1 MSDFND
7 IREYL
12 KSIELSHLKLIASRI
27 NKDDT
32 IKTSQPRSKIEKAI
46 SMRYLQNNNNSY
58 AITKKDIR
66 LLDSVKGRIIPKGE
80 EQTTLSTVSAEPA
93 EPATETLATEPR
105 RKAGRPPGGTNPNAG
120 RPKGSKNIRGGG
132 EKWDK
137 FKKYAIPIGA
147 TALALGA
154 AYAGHKQYKGKQYQP
169 SLNEKPLA
177 MPHRYPNDIP
187 NPDDIF
193 SRDIIQPY
201 KKYTPSTQ
209 AERNVLREQAVM
221 DKEAEALAHWN
232 NTIRDERIRGRG
244 EKWDKFKKYAIPIG
258 ATALAIGAAYAG
270 AKTYQSA
277 MKEKPYVDTIL
288 NANSTRAD
296 MNKWYD
302 RSKVYEARKAWS
314 DNQMAKGAPVLN
326 FAGMTDT
333 SINNYMKSVDEED
346 AEKALKA
353 LTGKGKKKVS
363 MKLDELLSEHKRIVS
378 ELAKIPSL
386 KKEYN
391 IQKREMKKYEIM
403 KGNGIIGDFFKDQI
417 KQQIDRYSLPFDVM
431 RAVPFGT
438 AIASKYVP
446 YVEPASMLQGAIF
459 GDRTSKR
466 LKEIEGN
473 ENDGNENDGNEIEGN
488 GEKWDKFKKYAIP
501 IGATALAL
509 GALYAGHKQYKG
521 QTNPSVYIP
530 SSSTTASAISEIPDI
545 PTDPQERT
553 NFMNVKRDEFLAN
566 NRLERLAQRQS
577 QAQADALEQQQQLQ
591 RDINVKALQKGQER
605 TKALYDSAV
614 LRASHSRP
622 VSNAADAD
630 DRLRA
635 QHTAPIPKSG
645 VPQIQELP
653 EQLGVAPPR
662 SGDTAQRIRV
672 RNMARALASG
682 DDSNLTPDQK
692 QSIKGLREVRDEM
705 QAEQL
710 GVAPPRSRGRP
721 PGIPNPKGGRPKGSL
736 NKSKKNDDDMSGN
749 GIIGDF
755 FKDQL
760 NQQIDRYSLPFDVM
774 RAIPFGTTIA
784 SAYVPYVGPASML
797 QGALF
802 GDRTSKRLNRIEGF
816 EGLGKLGKDG
826 HGQRVILHGKEKEIK
841 QTIQHLH
848 NILSK
853 TK

>member
-80 EQTTLSTVSAEPA
+80 EQTTLSTVSAETA

-154 AYAGHKQYKGKQYQP
+154 AYAGHKMLKKPKQ
-169 SLNEKPLA
+169 LA
-177 MPHRYPNDIP
+177 MPYRYPNDIP
-187 NPDDIF
+187 DPDNIF
-193 SRDIIQPY
+193 SRDIVQPY
-201 KKYTPSTQ
+201 IKAIPSTLEQ
-209 AERNVLREQAVM
+209 RNALREAEAIA
-221 DKEAEALAHWN
+221 KEAEALEQWN
-232 NTIRDERIRGRG
+232 STIRDERFRGRG

-258 ATALAIGAAYAG
+258 ATALALGAAYAG
-270 AKTYQSA
+270 HKGYKALT
-277 MKEKPYVDTIL
+277 KEKPYVEFKL
-288 NANSTRAD
+288 NKNSTRAD
-296 MNKWYD
+296 MDRWYA
-302 RSKVYEARKAWS
+302 RSQVLDARKAWTDREIAAGRPHLVF
-314 DNQMAKGAPVLN
+314 DNK
-326 FAGMTDT
+326 MTD
-333 SINNYMKSVDEED
+333 SFINEWIRTTDEEN
-346 AEKALKA
+346 AEKAAKA
-353 LTGKGKKKVS
+353 ITGKGKKKVS

-403 KGNGIIGDFFKDQI
+403 KGNGIIGDFFKDQV

-438 AIASKYVP
+438 SIASSYVP

-466 LKEIEGN
+466 LDEIQGN
-473 ENDGNENDGNEIEGN
+473 ENEDEDEDNEIQGN

-509 GALYAGHKQYKG
+509 GALYAGHKHYKG
-521 QTNPSVYIP
+521 QHHPSASVFIP
-530 SSSTTASAISEIPDI
+530 STTTTSSPSSLLREEI
-545 PTDPQERT
+545 PTDPQERFK
-553 NFMNVKRDEFLAN
+553 FMNIKKDEFLAN
-566 NRLERLAQRQS
+566 RELEY
-577 QAQADALEQQQQLQ
+577 QAKRRMQEQAEQAEQASKA
-591 RDINVKALQKGQER
+591 VKAE
-605 TKALYDSAV
+605 TKKAYDSAV
-614 LRASHSRP
+614 LRASHSIP
-622 VSNAADAD
+622 VSNAADAE

-645 VPQIQELP
+645 EPQIQELP
-653 EQLGVAPPR
+653 EQLGV
-662 SGDTAQRIRV
+662 T
-672 RNMARALASG
+672 
-682 DDSNLTPDQK
+682 
-692 QSIKGLREVRDEM
+692 
-705 QAEQL
+705 
-710 GVAPPRSRGRP
+710 PPRSRGRP
-721 PGIPNPKGGRPKGSL
+721 KGIPNPKGGRPKGSL

-784 SAYVPYVGPASML
+784 SSYVPYVGPTSML

-802 GDRTSKRLNRIEGF
+802 GDRTSKRLKRIEGF

-826 HGQRVILHGKEKEIK
+826 HGQRVVLHGKEKEIK

>member
-120 RPKGSKNIRGGG
+120 RPKGSKNIRGEG

-154 AYAGHKQYKGKQYQP
+154 AYAGHKHYKGKQYQP

-187 NPDDIF
+187 DPDDIF
-193 SRDIIQPY
+193 SRDIVQPY
-201 KKYTPSTQ
+201 IKMIPSTLEQ
-209 AERNVLREQAVM
+209 RNALREAEAIA
-221 DKEAEALAHWN
+221 KEAEALEQWN
-232 NTIRDERIRGRG
+232 STIRDERFRGRG
-244 EKWDKFKKYAIPIG
+244 EKWDKFKKYAVPIG
-258 ATALAIGAAYAG
+258 ATALALGAAYAG

-277 MKEKPYVDTIL
+277 MKEKPYVDKIL
-288 NANSTRAD
+288 DKNSTRAD
-296 MNKWYD
+296 LENWNA
-302 RSKVYEARKAWS
+302 RSKIYEARKAWTDKQIAS
-314 DNQMAKGAPVLN
+314 GRPYISIGKDKTDTLINKIMK
-326 FAGMTDT
+326 MTD
-333 SINNYMKSVDEED
+333 DED
-346 AEKALKA
+346 AEREANAAKA

-378 ELAKIPSL
+378 QLAKIPSL

-403 KGNGIIGDFFKDQI
+403 KGNGIIGDFFKDQV

-438 AIASKYVP
+438 TIASSYVP
-446 YVEPASMLQGAIF
+446 YVEPASMLQGAVF

-466 LKEIEGN
+466 LEEIQGDEN
-473 ENDGNENDGNEIEGN
+473 EDNEIQGN

-509 GALYAGHKQYKG
+509 GALYAGHKHYKG
-521 QTNPSVYIP
+521 QHHPSASVFIP
-530 SSSTTASAISEIPDI
+530 STTTSSSPSSLLREEI
-545 PTDPQERT
+545 PTDPQERFK
-553 NFMNVKRDEFLAN
+553 FMNIKKDEFLAN
-566 NRLERLAQRQS
+566 RELEYRANRRMQEQALAS
-577 QAQADALEQQQQLQ
+577 AQASAQAEQA
-591 RDINVKALQKGQER
+591 VKAEAK
-605 TKALYDSAV
+605 KAYDSAV
-614 LRASHSRP
+614 LRASHSIP
-622 VSNAADAD
+622 VSNAADAG

-635 QHTAPIPKSG
+635 QNTAPIPKSG
-645 VPQIQELP
+645 EPQIQELP

-662 SGDTAQRIRV
+662 S
-672 RNMARALASG
+672 
-682 DDSNLTPDQK
+682 
-692 QSIKGLREVRDEM
+692 
-705 QAEQL
+705 
-710 GVAPPRSRGRP
+710 RGRP
-721 PGIPNPKGGRPKGSL
+721 KGIPNPKGGRPKGSL
-736 NKSKKNDDDMSGN
+736 NKGKKNDNDDIS
-749 GIIGDF
+749 
-755 FKDQL
+755 
-760 NQQIDRYSLPFDVM
+760 
-774 RAIPFGTTIA
+774 
-784 SAYVPYVGPASML
+784 
-797 QGALF
+797 
-802 GDRTSKRLNRIEGF
+802 
-816 EGLGKLGKDG
+816 GLGKLGKDG
-826 HGQRVILHGKEKEIK
+826 HGQLKEIK

>member
-66 LLDSVKGRIIPKGE
+66 LLDSVKGRIIPKAE

-120 RPKGSKNIRGGG
+120 RPKGSKNIRGEG

-154 AYAGHKQYKGKQYQP
+154 AYAGHKHYKGKQYQP

-187 NPDDIF
+187 DPDDIF
-193 SRDIIQPY
+193 SRDIVQPY
-201 KKYTPSTQ
+201 IKMIPSTLEQ
-209 AERNVLREQAVM
+209 RNALREAEAIA
-221 DKEAEALAHWN
+221 KEAEALEQWN
-232 NTIRDERIRGRG
+232 STIRDERFRGR
-244 EKWDKFKKYAIPIG
+244 
-258 ATALAIGAAYAG
+258 
-270 AKTYQSA
+270 
-277 MKEKPYVDTIL
+277 
-288 NANSTRAD
+288 
-296 MNKWYD
+296 
-302 RSKVYEARKAWS
+302 
-314 DNQMAKGAPVLN
+314 
-326 FAGMTDT
+326 
-333 SINNYMKSVDEED
+333 
-346 AEKALKA
+346 
-353 LTGKGKKKVS
+353 GKGKKKVS

-378 ELAKIPSL
+378 QLAKIPSL

-403 KGNGIIGDFFKDQI
+403 KGNGIIGDFFKDQV

-438 AIASKYVP
+438 TIASSYVP

-466 LKEIEGN
+466 LEEIQGDEN
-473 ENDGNENDGNEIEGN
+473 EDNEIQGN

-509 GALYAGHKQYKG
+509 GALYAGHKHYKG
-521 QTNPSVYIP
+521 QHHPSASVFIP
-530 SSSTTASAISEIPDI
+530 STTTSSSPSSLLREEI
-545 PTDPQERT
+545 PTDPQERFK
-553 NFMNVKRDEFLAN
+553 FMNLKKDEFLAN
-566 NRLERLAQRQS
+566 RELEYRANRRMQE
-577 QAQADALEQQQQLQ
+577 QADARAQASAQAEQA
-591 RDINVKALQKGQER
+591 VKAEAK
-605 TKALYDSAV
+605 KAYDSAV
-614 LRASHSRP
+614 LRASHSIP
-622 VSNAADAD
+622 VSNAADAG

-635 QHTAPIPKSG
+635 QNTAPIPKSG
-645 VPQIQELP
+645 EPQIQELP

-662 SGDTAQRIRV
+662 S
-672 RNMARALASG
+672 
-682 DDSNLTPDQK
+682 
-692 QSIKGLREVRDEM
+692 
-705 QAEQL
+705 
-710 GVAPPRSRGRP
+710 RGRP
-721 PGIPNPKGGRPKGSL
+721 KGIPNPKGGRPKGSL

-760 NQQIDRYSLPFDVM
+760 NQQIDRYSLPYDVM
-774 RAIPFGTTIA
+774 REIPFGTTIA
-784 SAYVPYVGPASML
+784 SSYVPYVGPASML
-797 QGALF
+797 QGAIF
-802 GDRTSKRLNRIEGF
+802 GDRTSKRLKRIEGF

>member
-66 LLDSVKGRIIPKGE
+66 LLDSVKCRIIPKGE

-120 RPKGSKNIRGGG
+120 RPKGSKNIKGGG

-288 NANSTRAD
+288 NANSTKAD
-296 MNKWYD
+296 LAKWYA

-403 KGNGIIGDFFKDQI
+403 KGNGIIGDFFKDQV

-438 AIASKYVP
+438 TIASSYVP

-466 LKEIEGN
+466 LEEIQGDEN
-473 ENDGNENDGNEIEGN
+473 EDNEIQGN

-509 GALYAGHKQYKG
+509 GALYAGHKHYKG
-521 QTNPSVYIP
+521 QHHPSASVFIP
-530 SSSTTASAISEIPDI
+530 STTTSSSPSSLLREEI
-545 PTDPQERT
+545 PTDPQERFK
-553 NFMNVKRDEFLAN
+553 FMNLKKDEFLAN
-566 NRLERLAQRQS
+566 RELEYRANRRMQEQAEASALAS
-577 QAQADALEQQQQLQ
+577 AQAEQA
-591 RDINVKALQKGQER
+591 VKAEAK
-605 TKALYDSAV
+605 KAYDNAV
-614 LRASHSRP
+614 LRASHSIP
-622 VSNAADAD
+622 VSNAADAG

-635 QHTAPIPKSG
+635 QNTAPIPKSG
-645 VPQIQELP
+645 EPQIQELP

-662 SGDTAQRIRV
+662 S
-672 RNMARALASG
+672 
-682 DDSNLTPDQK
+682 
-692 QSIKGLREVRDEM
+692 
-705 QAEQL
+705 
-710 GVAPPRSRGRP
+710 RGRP
-721 PGIPNPKGGRPKGSL
+721 KGIPNPKGGRPKGSL

-755 FKDQL
+755 LKDQL

-774 RAIPFGTTIA
+774 RAVPFGTTIA
-784 SAYVPYVGPASML
+784 SSYVPYIGPVSML
-797 QGALF
+797 QGAVF

>member
-120 RPKGSKNIRGGG
+120 RPKGSKNIRGEG

-154 AYAGHKQYKGKQYQP
+154 AYAGHKYYKGKQYQP

-187 NPDDIF
+187 DPDDIF
-193 SRDIIQPY
+193 SRDIVQPY
-201 KKYTPSTQ
+201 IKMIPSTLEQ
-209 AERNVLREQAVM
+209 RNALREAEAIA
-221 DKEAEALAHWN
+221 KEAEALEQWN
-232 NTIRDERIRGRG
+232 STIRDERFRGR
-244 EKWDKFKKYAIPIG
+244 
-258 ATALAIGAAYAG
+258 
-270 AKTYQSA
+270 
-277 MKEKPYVDTIL
+277 
-288 NANSTRAD
+288 
-296 MNKWYD
+296 
-302 RSKVYEARKAWS
+302 
-314 DNQMAKGAPVLN
+314 
-326 FAGMTDT
+326 
-333 SINNYMKSVDEED
+333 
-346 AEKALKA
+346 
-353 LTGKGKKKVS
+353 GKGKKKVS

-378 ELAKIPSL
+378 QLAKIPSL

-403 KGNGIIGDFFKDQI
+403 KGNGIIGDFFKDQV

-438 AIASKYVP
+438 TIASSYVP
-446 YVEPASMLQGAIF
+446 YVEPASMLQGAVF

-466 LKEIEGN
+466 LEEIQGDEN
-473 ENDGNENDGNEIEGN
+473 EDNEIQGN

-509 GALYAGHKQYKG
+509 GALYAGHKHYKG
-521 QTNPSVYIP
+521 QHHPSASVFIP
-530 SSSTTASAISEIPDI
+530 STTTSSSPSSLLREEI
-545 PTDPQERT
+545 PTDPQERFK
-553 NFMNVKRDEFLAN
+553 FMNLKKDEFLAN
-566 NRLERLAQRQS
+566 RELEYRANRRMQEQALAS
-577 QAQADALEQQQQLQ
+577 AQASAQAEQA
-591 RDINVKALQKGQER
+591 VKAEAK
-605 TKALYDSAV
+605 KAYDSAV
-614 LRASHSRP
+614 LRASHSIP
-622 VSNAADAD
+622 VSNAADAG

-635 QHTAPIPKSG
+635 QNTAPIPKSG
-645 VPQIQELP
+645 EPQIQELP

-662 SGDTAQRIRV
+662 S
-672 RNMARALASG
+672 
-682 DDSNLTPDQK
+682 
-692 QSIKGLREVRDEM
+692 
-705 QAEQL
+705 
-710 GVAPPRSRGRP
+710 RGRP
-721 PGIPNPKGGRPKGSL
+721 KGIPNPKGGRPKGSL
-736 NKSKKNDDDMSGN
+736 NKGKKNDNDDIS
-749 GIIGDF
+749 
-755 FKDQL
+755 
-760 NQQIDRYSLPFDVM
+760 
-774 RAIPFGTTIA
+774 
-784 SAYVPYVGPASML
+784 
-797 QGALF
+797 
-802 GDRTSKRLNRIEGF
+802 
-816 EGLGKLGKDG
+816 GLGKLGKDG
-826 HGQRVILHGKEKEIK
+826 HGQLKEIK
-841 QTIQHLH
+841 KTIQHLH